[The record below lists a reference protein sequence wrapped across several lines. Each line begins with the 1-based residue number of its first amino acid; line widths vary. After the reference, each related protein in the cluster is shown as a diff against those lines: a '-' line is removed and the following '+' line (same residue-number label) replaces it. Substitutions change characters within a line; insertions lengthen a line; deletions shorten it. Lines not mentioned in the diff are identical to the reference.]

1 MTLSDFITKWS
12 RFSGKEASAYQDH
25 FSDLCRVLAHATPI
39 AADPTGNDTFC
50 FQKRVVKDAE
60 LFETADLFTSYAAT
74 DEERHAA
81 TRGFAD
87 V

>member
-1 MTLSDFITKWS
+1 MTVAEFINKWS

-25 FSDLCRVLAHATPI
+25 FSDLCRMLAHETPI

-60 LFETADLFTSYAAT
+60 LFETADLFTT
-74 DEERHAA
+74 
-81 TRGFAD
+81 
-87 V
+87 